1 MVYYSSNYGDD
12 LDNASNE
19 VIPNAENEE
28 VYQEVIDVPEEND
41 TLSDESEGEIV
52 YYVQGDAE
60 VVEVD
65 GHKEYIYQ
73 VDDEDK

>member
-1 MVYYSSNYGDD
+1 MVYYSSSYDD

-19 VIPNAENEE
+19 VTTNEPNEE
-28 VYQEVIDVPEEND
+28 VYQEVIDAPEEND

>member
-1 MVYYSSNYGDD
+1 MVYYSSSYDD

-19 VIPNAENEE
+19 VTTNEPNEE
-28 VYQEVIDVPEEND
+28 VYQEVIDVPEENE